1 MTAGDPSSSWRTL
14 LMETLAPASE
24 PTLIASDGAPR
35 EWAGLPRMS
44 GNRLLAEKIRSVV
57 VRVHESRTV
66 VDVVVGPRRNQH
78 VRVIGTPVIGP
89 AERVH
94 AVNLGVGDPYIEPPR
109 PRPAAAFGWSAAS
122 RLISLGRELTDSEA
136 DPLIAGRLWL
146 TAPEMFRHVV
156 KLDAAVTLIAKALAP
171 VPADR
176 WAGTAT
182 IDTPM
187 GDRAVHLAMRS
198 MPAPDQQ
205 SWRGV
210 LHDVTDTVAP
220 QPPTLDAIT
229 LSAMA
234 ARGGK
239 TAAALMDLTLG
250 APDQL
255 AHRPG
260 PGHSVERDHRQPRHP
275 TTAGRRPHPRRIR
288 TVEKRHQPNPT
299 RRDPVAPP
307 GRRVVHRRRSVHP
320 HLRHSNPSGHPGG
333 NDPHHHT
340 ASTATPRLIHP
351 RCPGW

>member
-14 LMETLAPASE
+14 LMETLAPEGE
-24 PTLIASDGAPR
+24 PTLLASDGAPR

-57 VRVHESRTV
+57 ARVHESRTV

-89 AERVH
+89 AETVH
-94 AVNLGVGDPYIEPPR
+94 AVNLGVGDPDIEPPR

-136 DPLIAGRLWL
+136 DPLIAGRLSL

-239 TAAALMDLTLG
+239 TAAALMDLT
-250 APDQL
+250 Q
-255 AHRPG
+255 
-260 PGHSVERDHRQPRHP
+260 
-275 TTAGRRPHPRRIR
+275 GRLISWL
-288 TVEKRHQPNPT
+288 T
-299 RRDPVAPP
+299 DPVPGIQWKGIIDNRDTPP
-307 GRRVVHRRRSVHP
+307 PQDVDRILAAFEQLRNGTNHIQLDGIRLRR
-320 HLRHSNPSGHPGG
+320 LDGG
-333 NDPHHHT
+333 WCTVDARCT
-340 ASTATPRLIHP
+340 LISATATPLVTLVEMTPITTPQAPP
-351 RCPGW
+351 RPA